1 MYGNGRSHFCPRI
14 PCWVAV
20 FVTVLAVAG
29 TATAQGLNSSNV
41 FAGYSFFGANL
52 FSGEHANLNGWAVS
66 AEKKYLPFFG
76 IVGDVGGL
84 YGSKNLSGS
93 SICAAGLTG
102 CLVNSSVSEYI
113 FDVGI
118 RGSYATRTLRPFG
131 EALFGEAHTTESGTG
146 LSRSNNGFDAMLGL
160 GMDCRVTRLLGC
172 RVDVDY
178 IVTGSFLARHNS
190 IRASTGLVLR
200 F

>member
-1 MYGNGRSHFCPRI
+1 MHGNGRWRLCPRI
-14 PCWVAV
+14 LCRVAV
-20 FVTVLAVAG
+20 FAVALAVAG
-29 TATAQGLNSSNV
+29 TATAQNIGSSNF
-41 FAGYSFFGANL
+41 FAGYSFLGANL
-52 FSGEHANLNGWAVS
+52 FSGEHATLNGWEVS
-66 AEKKYLPFFG
+66 GEKKYLPYFG
-76 IVGDVGGL
+76 IVGDVSGL
-84 YGSKNLSGS
+84 YGSKNLPGS
-93 SICAAGLTG
+93 SVCAPGSAG
-102 CLVNSSVSEYI
+102 CLVNGSVSEYI

-131 EALFGEAHTTESGTG
+131 EALFGEAHTSESGSG

-160 GMDCRVTRLLGC
+160 GMDCLITRLLGC

-178 IVTGSFLARHNS
+178 IVTGLFLARHNS